1 MYFELPERPERLTG
15 APAVPLEIDCAT
27 LADYRSQGQP
37 HRVLDVREAWE
48 TAICG
53 FDESLKVPMVQIAGR
68 AAELPRDGTLVVL
81 CHHGR
86 RSLQVANWLRGQG
99 FTGAT
104 SLSGGIDAWATEFD
118 PEMAR
123 Y

>member
-15 APAVPLEIDCAT
+15 AAAVPLEIDCAT

-53 FDESLKVPMVQIAGR
+53 FDESLKVPMIQITGC

-86 RSLQVANWLRGQG
+86 RSLQSQPGCAGKDFPALP
-99 FTGAT
+99 A
-104 SLSGGIDAWATEFD
+104 
-118 PEMAR
+118 
-123 Y
+123 